1 MRSGRPISLPNV
13 NTRVKG
19 CRRPVFRR
27 FCDTIRWH
35 LEEWNGDEWE
45 VIDNGSVLARRDG
58 REILGQ
64 LRKIEREWNRGYQTR
79 IDEALPSERGTKS
92 PRTKRNGSTNNRTTD
107 TPKPSSTTL
116 HRTSTG
122 VRRQTH
128 SNGELPRKLR
138 GRK

>member
-1 MRSGRPISLPNV
+1 MRTGRPISLPNV

-45 VIDNGSVLARRDG
+45 VVDNGSVLARRDG

-92 PRTKRNGSTNNRTTD
+92 PRTKRNGKTSRHPNTT
-107 TPKPSSTTL
+107 KPSSKS
-116 HRTSTG
+116 HDRSSTG
-122 VRRQTH
+122 KRH
-128 SNGELPRKLR
+128 PSNSDGKLTCKLR
-138 GRK
+138 RRK